1 MSRVAML
8 PVEQWDAELR
18 AAVAADQATPL
29 EQGPLRM
36 MAHTPEITKPFLAFA
51 IALVTQSEL
60 PRRLLELVRLRIA
73 FHNQCRSCMA
83 IRYRSAVDDGLTE
96 GLVCSLEKP
105 SEAPDLNDAE
115 KAALAYA
122 DQSAT
127 DHFSI
132 DDSTYDKLRPYFTE
146 KQIVELGMFIAYCIG
161 FGRLAAGWNMIGE
174 LPESYQEEPEGAS
187 IAPWKMDSIVVRG

>member
-1 MSRVAML
+1 MPRIAPL

-18 AAVAADQATPL
+18 SAVAADQTTPL
-29 EQGPLRM
+29 EQGPLRI
-36 MAHTPEITKPFLAFA
+36 MAYTPEITKPFLAFA
-51 IALVTQSEL
+51 TALLTKTTL

-96 GLVCSLEKP
+96 NMVCSLERP
-105 SEAPDLNDAE
+105 AEAADLNAAE

-122 DQSAT
+122 DIAST

-132 DDSTYDKLRPYFTE
+132 DDSNFDLLRRYFSET
-146 KQIVELGMFIAYCIG
+146 QIVELGMFIAYCIG
-161 FGRLAAGWNMIGE
+161 FGRLAASWNMIEE
-174 LPESYQEEPEGAS
+174 LPKSFREHGDTLTPWNHESV
-187 IAPWKMDSIVVRG
+187 VVRG

>member
-1 MSRVAML
+1 MARIAPL
-8 PVEQWDAELR
+8 PVEQWHDELR
-18 AAVAADQATPL
+18 LAVAADQATPL
-29 EQGPLRM
+29 EQGPLRI
-36 MAHTPEITKPFLAFA
+36 MAHTPQITRPFLAFA
-51 IALVTQSEL
+51 IALVTQGSL

-96 GLVCSLEKP
+96 NMVCSLEKP
-105 SEAPDLNDAE
+105 AEAPDLSAAE

-122 DQSAT
+122 DISST

-132 DDSTYDKLRPYFTE
+132 DDSTFNRLREHFSD

-161 FGRLAAGWNMIGE
+161 FGRLSASWNMVEE
-174 LPESYQEEPEGAS
+174 LPESYRDDSGETL
-187 IAPWKMDSIVVRG
+187 APWNRESVIVRG